1 MSTDL
6 SEVTRADVEDFLFE
20 EAALL
25 DTWKLEEWTA
35 LFTEDGEYLM
45 PGLSE
50 PHAPPLN
57 SLYLIYD
64 DRHRLKE
71 RARRLLN
78 KAAHAEFPHSH
89 TVHLVS
95 NVRITDRTPVELMV
109 TSSFIVTR
117 AKGAITD
124 TYPGH
129 STYRLV
135 ATERGLRIRSKR
147 VVLALGVL
155 RPQGK
160 VSIIV

>member
-1 MSTDL
+1 MSLVL
-6 SEVTRADVEDFLFE
+6 SEVTRIEVEDFLYE

-25 DTWKLEEWTA
+25 DAWKLEEWAA

-45 PGLSE
+45 PGLAE

-78 KAAHAEFPHSH
+78 KAAHAEFPHSQ
-89 TVHLVS
+89 TVHLIS
-95 NVRITDRTPVELMV
+95 NVRITDRTDSELMV
-109 TSSFIVTR
+109 SSSFIVTR
-117 AKGAITD
+117 NKGPISD

-135 ATERGLRIRSKR
+135 LTAEGLRIRSKR
-147 VVLALGVL
+147 AVLALSVL
-155 RPQGK
+155 RPHGK
-160 VSIIV
+160 VSIID